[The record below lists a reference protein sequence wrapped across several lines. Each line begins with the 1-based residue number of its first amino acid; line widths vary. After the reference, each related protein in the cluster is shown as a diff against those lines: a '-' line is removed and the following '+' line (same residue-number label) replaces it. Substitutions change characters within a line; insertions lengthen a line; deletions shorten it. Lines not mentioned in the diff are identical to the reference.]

1 MTEAEK
7 KQARS
12 SRDEADAFWDVD
24 ELLPPRRHP
33 AVFAHDTEA
42 VELEVPEVPSDT
54 RQGTN
59 AAIPPRRQPNDESRQ
74 PCLVYEPDN
83 PLIERVT
90 VWKWKLDY
98 TLFNRFRN
106 DAVRYYDREGDAAPC
121 EPFFSYMPQYMQLN
135 SAQRAWY
142 FSWRSQVRRGVYPD
156 TDVSYVLLYLYE
168 LLELSDLNRIG
179 TEQTLRL
186 LCDIWLAYRER
197 FPRLDRM
204 LTEWVCDYC
213 LIYQLE
219 PPWERLEPILPVILQ
234 TASLKEF
241 YLRPE
246 RGTDAHVAML
256 LHFASGYDWRGSRY
270 YTPENAPLFDT
281 HIPAAFAEAVKRL
294 GRTDPRF
301 SMEKGMQNHSR
312 LLRSSYADTP
322 CGLRR
327 RIDVECLSCTRSSE
341 LRMVVSDLVKCAEN
355 GVRSLLGVRA
365 RLSPRALTPEM
376 KAAVEAYFLP
386 LQKKRAEE
394 EQPAYLKEY
403 EQPSAPLSPESA
415 RKIEQRSWSVTNRLV
430 ESFAEPEET
439 PPAPAPAPSPAAET
453 AAPEGDAL
461 LRLAAERL
469 LACDSAGFACL
480 AAEHHLLTDTLA
492 ERLNEALYDA
502 VGDAV
507 TEDTGTGYA
516 LLEDYRDDV
525 EEWINGSAGK

>member
-1 MTEAEK
+1 MAEAEK

-42 VELEVPEVPSDT
+42 VELEVPAAPSGAPI
-54 RQGTN
+54 GTD
-59 AAIPPRRQPNDESRQ
+59 AAIPPRQQPNDESRQ

-83 PLIERVT
+83 PLIERVS
-90 VWKWKLDY
+90 VWRWKLDY

-106 DAVRYYDREGDAAPC
+106 DAVRYYDREGDAAPR

-142 FSWRSQVRRGVYPD
+142 FAWRSQVRRGIYPD
-156 TDVSYVLLYLYE
+156 TDASYVLLYLYE
-168 LLELSDLNRIG
+168 LLELSDMIG
-179 TEQTLRL
+179 TEKTLRL

-204 LTEWVCDYC
+204 MTEWVCDYC
-213 LIYQLE
+213 LIYQLA
-219 PPWERLEPILPVILQ
+219 PPWERLEPILPVILRI
-234 TASLKEF
+234 ASLKEF

-246 RGTDAHVAML
+246 RGTDAYAAML

-270 YTPENAPLFDT
+270 YTPENALLFDT
-281 HIPAAFAEAVKRL
+281 HIPAAFAAAVKRL

-322 CGLRR
+322 CALRR

-430 ESFAEPEET
+430 ESFAEPEE
-439 PPAPAPAPSPAAET
+439 PSPAPAPEPSPAAET

-461 LRLAAERL
+461 LYRAAERL
-469 LACDSAGFACL
+469 LACDSAGFARL

-507 TEDTGTGYA
+507 AEDTGTGYA